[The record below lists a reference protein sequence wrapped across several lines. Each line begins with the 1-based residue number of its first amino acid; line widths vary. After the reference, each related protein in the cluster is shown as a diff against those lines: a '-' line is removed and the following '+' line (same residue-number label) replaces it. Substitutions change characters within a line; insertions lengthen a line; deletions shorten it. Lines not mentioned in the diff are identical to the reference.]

1 MGAKL
6 DALGMLSGLGRRK
19 PTPEEEI
26 AATLRTKERVMVDE
40 MEINPALAKQVN
52 DGEISLAEAQRI
64 SANQNRKLGVGKEQ
78 AVMDDHAVISSIRGA
93 DPDGIKLFEWKQG
106 LPQKQ
111 RAAVTSAEIEY
122 KKGNPKPL
130 AQLYRVMGVT
140 AVVGAGSAGAEAGPI
155 SGIARLRRSNS
166 ERKFVQ
172 DEVNG
177 AREAELVENL
187 GRDYA
192 PTYTPSADDVE
203 RSQYEM
209 WLRREREQEII
220 DNNPAGPDV
229 DWRRRGVGAT
239 AAATAASAGFASED
253 AEAGP
258 LRLMGSL
265 TPDLAGRQLKNR
277 LNKERQKGISP
288 GNTAT
293 DYVHRN
299 SNYDNGF
306 LSSIKKSGEAYG
318 GPRYVSGVKEF
329 AQEIFES
336 TDDPAVKSAIM
347 DWAKPRVAR
356 GGQVAALAGGANRAA
371 ANGGEP
377 QEQSMIASV
386 LDKMEQLELIP
397 DERTRTIGMEML
409 KREFDKAIEFTQMSA
424 QGLWG
429 TGRGLFGLATGEE
442 PVDTRR
448 AMREVYAAPP
458 EENLE
463 RAGQYVLKETGSP
476 AAAAAT
482 STLGMLTDPSYWLL

>member
-64 SANQNRKLGVGKEQ
+64 SANQNRKLGAGKEQ
-78 AVMDDHAVISSIRGA
+78 VVMDDHAVISSINGA

-140 AVVGAGSAGAEAGPI
+140 AVVGAGSAGAEAGP
-155 SGIARLRRSNS
+155 L
-166 ERKFVQ
+166 K
-172 DEVNG
+172 
-177 AREAELVENL
+177 
-187 GRDYA
+187 
-192 PTYTPSADDVE
+192 
-203 RSQYEM
+203 
-209 WLRREREQEII
+209 
-220 DNNPAGPDV
+220 
-229 DWRRRGVGAT
+229 
-239 AAATAASAGFASED
+239 
-253 AEAGP
+253 
-258 LRLMGSL
+258 LMGSL

-306 LSSIKKSGEAYG
+306 LSKIKKSGEAYG
-318 GPRYVSGVKEF
+318 GPTYVSGVKEF

-347 DWAKPRVAR
+347 EWAKPRVAR

-371 ANGGEP
+371 ANDGEP

-409 KREFDKAIEFTQMSA
+409 KREFDKAIEFTRMPA

-429 TGRGLFGLATGEE
+429 TGRGLFGLATGEA
-442 PVDTRR
+442 PHDTRR

-463 RAGQYVLKETGSP
+463 RVGQYVLKETGSP

>member
-6 DALGMLSGLGRRK
+6 DTLGMLSGLGRRK
-19 PTPEEEI
+19 PTPEEEM
-26 AATLRTKERVMVDE
+26 AATLRAKERVMVDE

-52 DGEISLAEAQRI
+52 DGDVPLAEAQRI
-64 SANQNRKLGVGKEQ
+64 SANQNRKLGAGKEQ
-78 AVMDDHAVISSIRGA
+78 VVMDDNAVISSINGA

-140 AVVGAGSAGAEAGPI
+140 AVVGAGSA
-155 SGIARLRRSNS
+155 S
-166 ERKFVQ
+166 
-172 DEVNG
+172 
-177 AREAELVENL
+177 
-187 GRDYA
+187 
-192 PTYTPSADDVE
+192 
-203 RSQYEM
+203 
-209 WLRREREQEII
+209 
-220 DNNPAGPDV
+220 
-229 DWRRRGVGAT
+229 
-239 AAATAASAGFASED
+239 

-258 LRLMGSL
+258 LKLMGSL

-306 LSSIKKSGEAYG
+306 LSKIKKSGEAYG
-318 GPRYVSGVKEF
+318 GPTYVSGVKEF
-329 AQEIFES
+329 AQEILES

-371 ANGGEP
+371 ANDGEP

>member
-1 MGAKL
+1 MGAKSKT
-6 DALGMLSGLGRRK
+6 LGMLGSLGRRK

-26 AATLRTKERVMVDE
+26 AATLRTKERVMVNE

-52 DGEISLAEAQRI
+52 DGDIPLAEAQRI
-64 SANQNRKLGVGKEQ
+64 SANQNRKLGAGKEQ
-78 AVMDDHAVISSIRGA
+78 VMMDDNAVISSIKGA
-93 DPDGIKLFEWKQG
+93 DPDGIRLFEWKQG

-111 RAAVTSAEIEY
+111 RAAVTGAEIEY

-140 AVVGAGSAGAEAGPI
+140 AAVGAGSAGAEAGPLKL
-155 SGIARLRRSNS
+155 A
-166 ERKFVQ
+166 
-172 DEVNG
+172 G
-177 AREAELVENL
+177 A
-187 GRDYA
+187 
-192 PTYTPSADDVE
+192 
-203 RSQYEM
+203 
-209 WLRREREQEII
+209 
-220 DNNPAGPDV
+220 
-229 DWRRRGVGAT
+229 
-239 AAATAASAGFASED
+239 
-253 AEAGP
+253 
-258 LRLMGSL
+258 L
-265 TPDLAGRQLKNR
+265 TPDLAAKQLKNR

-318 GPRYVSGVKEF
+318 GPTYVSGVKEF

-347 DWAKPRVAR
+347 EWAKPRVAR

-371 ANGGEP
+371 ANDGEP
-377 QEQSMIASV
+377 QEQSMIANV

-409 KREFDKAIEFTQMSA
+409 KRELAKAVEWTQMSA

-429 TGRGLFGLATGEE
+429 TGRGLFGLATGEA
-442 PVDTRR
+442 PHDTRR

-482 STLGMLTDPSYWLL
+482 STLGMLTDPASWLL

>member
-64 SANQNRKLGVGKEQ
+64 SANQNRKLGAGKEQ
-78 AVMDDHAVISSIRGA
+78 VVMDDHAVISSIRGA

-140 AVVGAGSAGAEAGPI
+140 AVVGAGSAGAEAGP
-155 SGIARLRRSNS
+155 L
-166 ERKFVQ
+166 K
-172 DEVNG
+172 
-177 AREAELVENL
+177 
-187 GRDYA
+187 
-192 PTYTPSADDVE
+192 
-203 RSQYEM
+203 
-209 WLRREREQEII
+209 
-220 DNNPAGPDV
+220 
-229 DWRRRGVGAT
+229 
-239 AAATAASAGFASED
+239 
-253 AEAGP
+253 
-258 LRLMGSL
+258 LMGSL

-306 LSSIKKSGEAYG
+306 LSKIKKSGEAYG
-318 GPRYVSGVKEF
+318 GPTYVSGVKEF

-347 DWAKPRVAR
+347 EWAKPRVAR

-371 ANGGEP
+371 ANDGEP

-409 KREFDKAIEFTQMSA
+409 KREFDKAIEFTRMPA

-429 TGRGLFGLATGEE
+429 TGRGLFGLATGEA
-442 PVDTRR
+442 PHDTRR